1 MKNEH
6 REISI
11 LLDEEENTNRT
22 KESEIT
28 NYNPN
33 INQDNTK
40 SIGLNSSIFSWS
52 VFSFL
57 IELNLKCVICDKNYI
72 CIFHKNAKEKGKII
86 IDEHVEG
93 KYWLRW
99 VKEPKYYFSYQELLE
114 FYNEESNEYNLIFS
128 NCYNF
133 AKSISNKIE

>member
-33 INQDNTK
+33 INQDNK
-40 SIGLNSSIFSWS
+40 
-52 VFSFL
+52 
-57 IELNLKCVICDKNYI
+57 KYI